1 MVYNEVIGDLF
12 EHENDYVLV
21 HCISADSGHDKR
33 AMGAGIVTQFNKK
46 YNMKTKMLQ
55 YGKFKIIKVGDAIF
69 IDNVFNLITKTVYYT
84 KPTYI
89 NFEKTL
95 VTMKNYCLKNNI
107 KKLAMPTIG
116 CGIDRLEWNKVKEII
131 EKVFSDTNIEI
142 LVCFYNQNEW
152 NKWHTKEL
160 EQIKLY

>member
-1 MVYNEVIGDLF
+1 MLYSEVIGDLF
-12 EHENDYVLV
+12 KYDKDYTLV

-33 AMGAGIVTQFNKK
+33 AMGAGIVKTFNKK
-46 YNMKTKMLQ
+46 YNMQNKMLQ

-69 IDNVFNLITKTVYYT
+69 IDNIFNLITKTVYYT

-95 VTMKNYCLKNNI
+95 ITMRDYCINNDI

-116 CGIDRLEWNKVKEII
+116 CGIDRLEWNKVKKII
-131 EKVFSDTNIEI
+131 DKVYINTDIEI
-142 LVCFYNQNEW
+142 LVCFYNQSEW
-152 NKWHTKEL
+152 NKWHSSNV
-160 EQIKLY
+160 EQIELY